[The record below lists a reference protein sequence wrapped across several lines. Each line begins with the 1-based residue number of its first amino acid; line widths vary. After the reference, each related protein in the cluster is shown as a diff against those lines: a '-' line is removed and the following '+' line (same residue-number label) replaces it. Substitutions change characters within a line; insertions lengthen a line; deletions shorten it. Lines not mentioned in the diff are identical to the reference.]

1 MPPADATFSL
11 LSCPHPPNPLP
22 NGKGEIFVILCKRLR
37 PLHPPGLAG
46 RGTGSAGVGGARR
59 EACPVGRRF
68 YLPFGHPGKL
78 SPGNTGSALR
88 KQFCLVSP
96 EDAGCSY
103 SQ

>member
-1 MPPADATFSL
+1 MSPVYPAFCL

-22 NGKGEIFVILCKRLR
+22 GGKGEIFVILFKGLR
-37 PLHPPGLAG
+37 PLHPRGWRGAALVRRALAAPGG
-46 RGTGSAGVGGARR
+46 
-59 EACPVGRRF
+59 ACPVGRRF

-88 KQFCLVSP
+88 KRFCWVSP
-96 EDAGCSY
+96 EDAGYSY